1 MSKRFQIYALFF
13 IPILAGAVLYAMGRN
28 LICSCG
34 YIKFWHGVVFSSEN
48 SQHLFDWY
56 TFTHIVHGLLFYF
69 ILSII
74 ERVSKLKIP
83 FLQKLL
89 IAVLVESGWEILENT
104 NYVINRYRSV
114 TISLDYFGD
123 SVINSLGDIL
133 AMAVGFIFAY
143 KKSVWISVG
152 LFLLLELSLLYFIR
166 DNLTIN
172 IIMLIH
178 PIEALK
184 LWQAGG

>member
-1 MSKRFQIYALFF
+1 MSRRFKIFALFL
-13 IPILAGAVLYAMGRN
+13 IPILAGVVLYAMGRN
-28 LICSCG
+28 LMCSCG
-34 YIKFWHGVVFSSEN
+34 YVRLWHGVVFSSEN
-48 SQHLFDWY
+48 SQHIFDWY
-56 TFTHIVHGLLFYF
+56 TFTHVVHGLLFYF
-69 ILSII
+69 ILWVI
-74 ERVSKLKIP
+74 EKVSKTKIP
-83 FLQKLL
+83 FLHKIL
-89 IAVLVESGWEILENT
+89 IAVLFESGWEILENT

-133 AMAVGFIFAY
+133 AMAVGFIVAY
-143 KKSVWISVG
+143 KKPIWIGVG
-152 LFLLLELSLLYFIR
+152 LFLVLELSLLYFIR